1 MPSTNVFNKLYVKRS
16 LLRSLPQQVIAV
28 CNAVYFRFMHRFDA
42 YSSTSYSRG
51 IRWLPSPE
59 VCRMPGSIE
68 ETESQSRGD
77 ENGRQTPPTSTSEPN
92 SAGEKGTQDE
102 EKLKDQQT
110 RNIEPVKRY

>member
-1 MPSTNVFNKLYVKRS
+1 MNISFSFFYRKRCPNVLTSICQRLCKDPTGSTVV
-16 LLRSLPQQVIAV
+16 Q
-28 CNAVYFRFMHRFDA
+28 
-42 YSSTSYSRG
+42 
-51 IRWLPSPE
+51 
-59 VCRMPGSIE
+59 PGSIE